1 MNAKKKTDFNF
12 EKALDDLNNI
22 VEKMEEGDLSL
33 EDSLKSFENGIGLI
47 RQCQTTLKDAE
58 QKVKVLVKSGG
69 KNKLEDY
76 EVEE

>member
-1 MNAKKKTDFNF
+1 MNAKKKADFNF

-22 VEKMEEGDLSL
+22 VEKIEEGDLTL
-33 EDSLKSFENGIGLI
+33 EESLKSFENGIGLI

-76 EVEE
+76 EVED